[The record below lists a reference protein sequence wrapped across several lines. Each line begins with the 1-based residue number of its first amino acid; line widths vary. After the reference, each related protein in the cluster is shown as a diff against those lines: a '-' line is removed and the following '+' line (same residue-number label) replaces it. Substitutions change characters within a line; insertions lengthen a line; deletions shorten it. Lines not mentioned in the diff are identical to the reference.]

1 MDSGDRFTHNEL
13 EESKK
18 TLERER
24 EKKVKRDQSESER
37 REKQWKIGVL
47 SRQKVANL

>member
-24 EKKVKRDQSESER
+24 KESEKRSKSER

-47 SRQKVANL
+47 